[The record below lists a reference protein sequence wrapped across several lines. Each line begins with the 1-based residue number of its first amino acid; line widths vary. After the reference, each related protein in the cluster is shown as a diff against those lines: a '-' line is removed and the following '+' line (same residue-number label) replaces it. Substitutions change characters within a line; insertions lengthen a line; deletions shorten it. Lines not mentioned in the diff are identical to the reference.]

1 MLCLKETW
9 SLWNKGWEQGREEG
23 LEPVRFY
30 PSANGADWPGYFSDL
45 PFNDVRT

>member
-1 MLCLKETW
+1 MLEGDLE
-9 SLWNKGWEQGREEG
+9 SLEQGMGAGKREG

-30 PSANGADWPGYFSDL
+30 PGADGADWPGYFSDL